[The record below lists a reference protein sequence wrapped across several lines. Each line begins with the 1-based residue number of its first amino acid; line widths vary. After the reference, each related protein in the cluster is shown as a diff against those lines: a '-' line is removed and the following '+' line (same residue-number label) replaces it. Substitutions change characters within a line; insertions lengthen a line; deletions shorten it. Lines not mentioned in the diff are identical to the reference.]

1 MKRLFVRVV
10 VILLVLLVVAVGV
23 SIYFLGS
30 IVKKGVETVGPQI
43 TKTEIKLDSATL
55 SLLSGSGKLKGLLVG
70 NPEGFKTESAIKV
83 GAVSIGI
90 VARSV
95 FSDKVRVTQ
104 VNVQAPVITFEGGLK
119 GNNLSKL
126 LDNVQAASGGSDK
139 PKATSSDKSASKKLQ
154 VDDFLISGGKINLS
168 IDAGPLGGKSA
179 TVPLPEIHLTNLGA
193 GPDGITAGDLTG
205 NQKHRRFVQEKVAD
219 RWRVG
224 RILTTDTWP
233 EGVFSLSSRRGE
245 GLGRGGQFNRMPLT
259 PPAWPKPLSPR
270 SRSVAAG
277 RRGEGPTFSA
287 RSLRG
292 SGTGVPPVWGL
303 PGLARAR
310 HPCHYAR
317 LSIPREPAGGGVET
331 RPSRIH
337 VVFPPSNRTKVFLF
351 SGEWVAR
358 IPAGTRIRQART
370 CWPSPPRAAVSRA
383 GLSGFHWRF

>member
-179 TVPLPEIHLTNLGA
+179 TVPLPEIHLTNLGT
-193 GPDGITAGDLTG
+193 GPDGITAADLTAKVLKELLQAAIPAAEKAVVDLGKGATGVVKDAGKTATEGAEKATKSIGDLF
-205 NQKHRRFVQEKVAD
+205 KK
-219 RWRVG
+219 
-224 RILTTDTWP
+224 
-233 EGVFSLSSRRGE
+233 
-245 GLGRGGQFNRMPLT
+245 
-259 PPAWPKPLSPR
+259 K
-270 SRSVAAG
+270 
-277 RRGEGPTFSA
+277 
-287 RSLRG
+287 
-292 SGTGVPPVWGL
+292 
-303 PGLARAR
+303 
-310 HPCHYAR
+310 
-317 LSIPREPAGGGVET
+317 
-331 RPSRIH
+331 
-337 VVFPPSNRTKVFLF
+337 
-351 SGEWVAR
+351 
-358 IPAGTRIRQART
+358 
-370 CWPSPPRAAVSRA
+370 
-383 GLSGFHWRF
+383 